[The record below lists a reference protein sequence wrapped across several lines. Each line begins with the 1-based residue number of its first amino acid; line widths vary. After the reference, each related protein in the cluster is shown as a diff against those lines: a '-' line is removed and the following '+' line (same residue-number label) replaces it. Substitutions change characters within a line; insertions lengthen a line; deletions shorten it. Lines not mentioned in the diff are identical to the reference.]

1 MFSSISGQYDLLN
14 TLLSVNRD
22 KAWREF
28 TATCAKPGS
37 GIGLDVATG
46 TGKLAQELLKASVDN
61 GSVIGIDF
69 CEDMVKIAKQNV
81 DGIGFILGDAEAL
94 PFSDNTFDC
103 ATIGF
108 SMRNV
113 NNIGKT
119 FNEMAR
125 VVRSDGKVVCL
136 EFSPPPRGLRGKAYT
151 LYIKTVLPFLGL
163 IIARNRDAYTYLP
176 KSIMAFHQPEGLKQI
191 MVSAGLRDVK
201 YHRLSFGIVYVHEGT
216 K

>member
-1 MFSSISGQYDLLN
+1 MFSSIADQYDLLN
-14 TLLSVNRD
+14 TLLSANRD
-22 KAWREF
+22 RAWRKF
-28 TATCAKPGS
+28 TANCAKPGS

-46 TGKLAQELLKASVDN
+46 TGKLAQDLLEASLDD
-61 GSVIGIDF
+61 GQVIGIDF

-81 DGIGFILGDAEAL
+81 DGIGFLLGDAESL
-94 PFSDNTFDC
+94 PFPDNTFDC

-113 NNIGKT
+113 NSISKT
-119 FNEMAR
+119 FGEMTR
-125 VVRSDGKVVCL
+125 VVRSEGKVVCL
-136 EFSPPPRGLRGKAYT
+136 EFSPPPPGLKGKAYT
-151 LYIKTVLPFLGL
+151 LYIKTVLPFLGW

-176 KSIMAFHQPEGLKQI
+176 QSILAFHNPEELKQI
-191 MVSAGLRDVK
+191 MVSVGLRDVK